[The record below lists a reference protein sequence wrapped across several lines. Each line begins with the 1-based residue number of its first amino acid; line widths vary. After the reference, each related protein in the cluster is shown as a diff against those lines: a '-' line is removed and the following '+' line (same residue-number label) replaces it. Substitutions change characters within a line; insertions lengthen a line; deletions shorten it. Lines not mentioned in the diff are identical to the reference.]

1 MNFDEILNT
10 IVDIP
15 DYIWYIYAL
24 KNDKLSHK
32 ILDINIK
39 NVIIE
44 SINCGKQAVQFLAKK
59 GINNI
64 TQALKY
70 FDVSLKYKNLNSIDK
85 YIFGIFTPP
94 NIITIMS
101 KALVI
106 ADITKIDSETINNII
121 IAHELFHLYENM
133 NKKDIFTQK
142 YKIVVNKYLGI
153 KVHLKIEALSEI
165 AAMSFAKEFLE
176 IDYNPFILNI
186 LLVYKFDTNR
196 AIEICDEII
205 KINNI
210 YRRNQNGNDIKVV
223 W

>member
-101 KALVI
+101 KALEI

-153 KVHLKIEALSEI
+153 KVQLKIEALSEI